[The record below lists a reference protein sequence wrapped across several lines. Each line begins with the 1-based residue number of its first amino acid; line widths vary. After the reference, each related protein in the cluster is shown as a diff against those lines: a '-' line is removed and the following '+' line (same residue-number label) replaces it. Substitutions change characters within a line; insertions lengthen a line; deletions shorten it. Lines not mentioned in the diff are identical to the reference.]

1 MSFPPLRNQPIIQVT
16 SHLITSPFT
25 LTPFPTPK
33 DGLHLR
39 IPPYQSI
46 LLCPFRN
53 HSRLP
58 PLTLNPT
65 PNFFRAQITEMKSLR
80 IERLV
85 ASDDGV
91 YVCEGKNDVGSVE
104 AAARLTIHSQPSF
117 SAEPI
122 DQTVGAHR
130 SVTFK
135 VREA

>member
-1 MSFPPLRNQPIIQVT
+1 M
-16 SHLITSPFT
+16 
-25 LTPFPTPK
+25 PTFLSS
-33 DGLHLR
+33 LH
-39 IPPYQSI
+39 
-46 LLCPFRN
+46 
-53 HSRLP
+53 
-58 PLTLNPT
+58 
-65 PNFFRAQITEMKSLR
+65 RAQITEMKSLR

-117 SAEPI
+117 SVMPT

-135 VREA
+135 VIQFVVLCKKRFQKKKINRSQQTDDHEYIASCKRYNTMSIIAMMRGAGWF